1 MHTLRLFLVSML
13 LVLPLQGQG
22 EVYRVTFEGEGLAP
36 IDTIS
41 LSASSDSLYM
51 AYTPPDTV
59 DTVVVELSPELSE
72 LASMRIEGLV
82 SPCVKV
88 YNNNVYLA
96 GIQGE
101 KIVIH
106 VYSGDL
112 EFIEDFEITVE
123 EPTHVYILPYNE
135 GILLSYV
142 HRFLEDGLLRQD
154 VFVKK
159 FDFSFNQ
166 TGEARLT
173 GWDYWQ
179 SPCIAVY
186 GDNIIVSYAN
196 APLYGFLDRHAVVTL
211 LNKDLEEVGM
221 IRYPKD
227 ATEGKNVTQP
237 EIVILGDGIVL
248 FCRATDQNF
257 SYSKFT
263 WEGMVTVL
271 PGNIRAVKIT
281 DDLVV
286 EKEVF
291 ITEDITEEYA
301 PCAISAFGRI
311 YFAYC
316 VSEKAGKSLE
326 VFYADTLEGLK
337 VEPPHEW
344 PYWVAIPVAIVLVA
358 LAVLVRKRSK
368 AKKQEK
374 KTKKQK

>member
-1 MHTLRLFLVSML
+1 MHKLRLFLVSML

-101 KIVIH
+101 KIVIR

-112 EFIEDFEITVE
+112 EFVEDFEIAVE
-123 EPTHVYILPYNE
+123 EPTHVYILPYKE

-159 FDFSFNQ
+159 VDFSFNEI
-166 TGEARLT
+166 GEARLT
-173 GWDYWQ
+173 GWDFWQ
-179 SPCIAVY
+179 DPCIAVY

-196 APLYGFLDRHAVVTL
+196 APLYGFLDRHAVVAL
-211 LNKDLEEVGM
+211 LSKDLEGVGM

-227 ATEGKNVTQP
+227 AAEGRNVTQP
-237 EIVILGDGIVL
+237 EIAVLDDGIVL
-248 FCRATDQNF
+248 FCRVTDQSF

-271 PGNIRAVKIT
+271 PGNIRAVKLK

-291 ITEDITEEYA
+291 ITEDFTEEYA
-301 PCAISAFGRI
+301 PSAVSAFGRI

-316 VSEKAGKSLE
+316 VSEKTGKSLE
-326 VFYADTLEGLK
+326 VFYADTLEGLT
-337 VEPPHEW
+337 VEPPQEW
-344 PYWVAIPVAIVLVA
+344 PYWVVIPVAIVLVV
-358 LAVLVRKRSK
+358 LAVLVKKRSK
-368 AKKQEK
+368 AKKEK
-374 KTKKQK
+374 KTQKRK